1 MEFAGYDPSNKPSFV
16 LDSSHAHSRGVLEA
30 IDRLR
35 ERFPGVQLMAGNVA
49 TALTGW
55 LVATFADWNLAILIS
70 SATTLLGVVI
80 ALPTIRTSAI
90 V

>member
-1 MEFAGYDPSNKPSFV
+1 MAPNHAGF
-16 LDSSHAHSRGVLEA
+16 LSSIMNTSGNV
-30 IDRLR
+30 
-35 ERFPGVQLMAGNVA
+35 AGIVA